1 MIGLKWRVVRS
12 LRSNRPWLLR
22 TSGRITAAR
31 VAAVIGYLLTMSLPD
46 ELNLLIDTCWRGR
59 LPSAVLGVN
68 GTDLTRERGAANPV
82 LDQAT
87 TESQRAQLG
96 YS

>member
-1 MIGLKWRVVRS
+1 MIDFEMAGVVRS

-46 ELNLLIDTCWRGR
+46 ELNLLIRYMLAWSLAWRCSGC
-59 LPSAVLGVN
+59 
-68 GTDLTRERGAANPV
+68 
-82 LDQAT
+82 
-87 TESQRAQLG
+87 
-96 YS
+96 